1 MLSYLKRN
9 PRLVLLVVIFTLAF
23 KISLFVFVYP
33 SSGVHESTGEP
44 LPDSLSMAGVFGVEE
59 ELKNDPRG
67 PARELLV
74 TEYGALAVFDDGVAL
89 WGTKPVAEVWS
100 FHGLEGP
107 VAAGVTVDGAQ
118 IVLAVDGRGLFSGS
132 TRWMVLDG
140 VTGQLV
146 AEHRAQESPSDLVSL
161 LTDDARL
168 VLSEDDRV
176 TARALKD
183 DQELWS
189 LGLRKEC
196 GDPEIQ
202 AVGGTVVMV
211 AACGDEIHL
220 TGLAAES
227 GQKKWEHRWPG
238 VVVPELLP
246 LTPRTVPGGPED
258 PVERIVRGELA
269 DGYVMFGRGEVFD
282 RARGQEYLP
291 PQTELDK
298 APAYVVLIEDLQD
311 ADARL
316 VLQSAHVMLEEGL
329 IDLEKLEEECLLVD
343 GRLPMSVHDWGGD
356 PRMMVADLDAVLS
369 KA

>member
-1 MLSYLKRN
+1 MKRN
-9 PRLVLLVVIFTLAF
+9 LLLVLPVVIFALVL
-23 KISLFVFVYP
+23 KVYLFIFVYP
-33 SSGVHESTGEP
+33 SSGSHESTGET
-44 LPDSLSMAGVFGVEE
+44 LLYSLSMAGVLDAKE
-59 ELKNDPRG
+59 ELKDDPRG
-67 PARELLV
+67 PVRELLV

-107 VAAGVTVDGAQ
+107 VAAGVTADGAQ
-118 IVLAVDGRGLFSGS
+118 IVLAADGGGLLSGS

-161 LTDDARL
+161 LTNDARL
-168 VLSEDDRV
+168 LLSEKGQV
-176 TARALKD
+176 TARGLKD

-189 LGLRKEC
+189 MGPWEEC
-196 GDPEIQ
+196 GEPEIQ
-202 AVGGTVVMV
+202 AVGDTVAIV
-211 AACGDEIHL
+211 AACGDEIRL

-227 GQKKWEHRWPG
+227 GQKKWEYRWPG
-238 VVVPELLP
+238 AVVPELLL
-246 LTPRTVPGGPED
+246 LTPRTVPGGADD
-258 PVERIVRGELA
+258 PVERLVRGDLA

-291 PQTELDK
+291 PQTEMEK

-329 IDLEKLEEECLLVD
+329 IDLEELEEESLLVD
-343 GRLPMSVHDWGGD
+343 GQLPISVHDWGGD
-356 PRMMVADLDAVLS
+356 PRMMVADLNTLLS
-369 KA
+369 EA